1 MNPDCH
7 YGDHDFERNGRCRHC
22 DAFNGGWLAW
32 QAHEKAER
40 LGLTHGD
47 HFHRTPEAKAACRQ
61 DTGRARMNK
70 VAWLPGFLLVLPFV
84 AYWVIRALMEGN
96 E

>member
-1 MNPDCH
+1 MNADCH

-32 QAHEKAER
+32 QAQEKAER

-47 HFHRTPEAKAACRQ
+47 HFHRTPEAKAACR
-61 DTGRARMNK
+61 REIRYP
-70 VAWLPGFLLVLPFV
+70 WLAKTPGEP
-84 AYWVIRALMEGN
+84 A
-96 E
+96 